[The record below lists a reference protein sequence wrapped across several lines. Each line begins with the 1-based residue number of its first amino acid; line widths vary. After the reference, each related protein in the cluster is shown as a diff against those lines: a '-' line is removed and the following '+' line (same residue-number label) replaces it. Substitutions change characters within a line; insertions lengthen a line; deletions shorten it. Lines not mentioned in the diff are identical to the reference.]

1 MAVEAAERLSGQDG
15 SASGS
20 RVQTRDL
27 LLNSVGRL
35 ISERNS
41 LTFSLNEVAAH
52 AGMNAALV
60 KYYFGGKSGMLLAL
74 LERDLEPH
82 LRALEVLLELDIPP
96 ARKMRI
102 HLEGMVRAY
111 FRHPFINRLITH
123 VMTESD
129 DAQARQVHARY
140 VVPVIDAYRRLL
152 EEGVAQGAFRPV
164 DPILFYVSA
173 VGMCDQ
179 LVSSRLSLEFSLGPG
194 CLDETLSRRY
204 GEQIS
209 AMVLNGILAA

>member
-60 KYYFGGKSGMLLAL
+60 KYYFGGKSGMLMAL

-82 LRALEVLLELDIPP
+82 LRALEVLLSLEMPA

-102 HLEGMVRAY
+102 HLEGMVKAY

-123 VMTESD
+123 VMGDGDEHHS
-129 DAQARQVHARY
+129 RQIHARF
-140 VVPVIDAYRRLL
+140 VEPVIAAYRSML
-152 EEGVAQGAFRPV
+152 EQGVREGSLRSA
-164 DPILFYVSA
+164 DPILFYIST

-179 LVSSRLSLEFSLGPG
+179 LVSSRLSVEISLGSG
-194 CLDETLSRRY
+194 ALNEALSKRY
-204 GEQIS
+204 ADHVAEL
-209 AMVLNGILAA
+209 VLSGIKA